1 MPIKQVNFEDYMK
14 WFDTHN
20 VVIKGQTSS
29 TVQFTTTKATA
40 EALLEKVTCVEDLKA
55 LPIVDKSAQAATK
68 MTGTDPGADFESV
81 FEYYIDD
88 EGVVMIK
95 CDGVI
100 IGPAVSLEWEKEVE
114 EEEFEAGWEKVEE
127 ERDEEWALV

>member
-14 WFDTHN
+14 WFDKHT

-29 TVQFTTTKATA
+29 TVQFTTTTATAQALLDKATGA
-40 EALLEKVTCVEDLKA
+40 EDIKA
-55 LPIVDKSAQAATK
+55 VHVADKSPSPE
-68 MTGTDPGADFESV
+68 PGADFESV
-81 FEYYIDD
+81 FEYYVDD

-95 CDGVI
+95 SDGFV

-114 EEEFEAGWEKVEE
+114 EEELEAGWEKVED
-127 ERDEEWALV
+127 ERDEEWDLV

>member
-14 WFDTHN
+14 WFDKHN

-29 TVQFTTTKATA
+29 TVQFTTTNATAQALLDKATSP
-40 EALLEKVTCVEDLKA
+40 EDIKA
-55 LPIVDKSAQAATK
+55 VHIADKSPSTIAAAE
-68 MTGTDPGADFESV
+68 PGADFESV
-81 FEYYIDD
+81 FEYYVDD

-95 CDGVI
+95 CDGFI

-114 EEEFEAGWEKVEE
+114 EEEFEAGWEKVEDAP
-127 ERDEEWALV
+127 DEEWDLV